1 MSEIAV
7 KAEGL
12 SVKLEGNTILDDL
25 SFSLPAGAF
34 LSIIGPNGA
43 GKTTLLKS
51 ILGFIPAF
59 EGRLEIYGRTPDKLD
74 PGMIGYVPQVKMLDR
89 SFPGQALEL
98 VVSGL
103 RRKWPGIVKSSERDK
118 AVAALESI
126 GAAGIAERQINRLSG
141 GELQRVYLARAII
154 SSPRMVILDEPATG
168 IDAVG
173 EEDMYMLLE
182 RYQHK
187 SGASILMIT
196 HDLNA
201 VCHLCSHVLLLN
213 RRLIGFGTPQESLS
227 EDKLRL
233 AFGHVGHNHA
243 MLSFGKEH
251 HD

>member
-1 MSEIAV
+1 MNDIAV
-7 KAEGL
+7 RAENL
-12 SVKLEGNTILDDL
+12 SVELDGNTVLDRLD
-25 SFSLPAGAF
+25 FSLPAGAF

-51 ILGFIPAF
+51 ILGFITPSA
-59 EGRLEIYGRTPDKLD
+59 GRLEIFDTSPAAPA
-74 PGMIGYVPQVKMLDR
+74 PGLIGYVPQVKMLDR
-89 SFPGQALEL
+89 SFPGRALEL

-103 RRKWPGIVKSSERDK
+103 RRKWPGIVKAAER
-118 AVAALESI
+118 ARALEALESI
-126 GAAGIAERQINRLSG
+126 GAVAIADRQINRLSG

-182 RYQHK
+182 RYQAT
-187 SGASILMIT
+187 SGATVLMIT

-213 RRLIGFGTPQESLS
+213 RRLIGFGSPHESLS
-227 EDKLRL
+227 EEKLRL